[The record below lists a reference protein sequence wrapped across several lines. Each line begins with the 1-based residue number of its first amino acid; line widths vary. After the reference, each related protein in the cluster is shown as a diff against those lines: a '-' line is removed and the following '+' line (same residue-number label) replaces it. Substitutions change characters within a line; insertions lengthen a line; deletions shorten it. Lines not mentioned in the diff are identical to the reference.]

1 MRNTIKNEEGLKTLF
16 CFVFVLAFED
26 FFSGSSSFF
35 LAKCVQLKPMNK
47 HSTYKVKFSYKT

>member
-47 HSTYKVKFSYKT
+47 HSTSKVKFS